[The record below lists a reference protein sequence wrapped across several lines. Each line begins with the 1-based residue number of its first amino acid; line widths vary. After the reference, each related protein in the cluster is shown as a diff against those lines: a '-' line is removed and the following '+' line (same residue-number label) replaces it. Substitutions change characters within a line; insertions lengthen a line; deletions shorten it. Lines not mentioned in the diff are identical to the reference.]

1 MSDNMGEKK
10 RSRIYWLEGVT
21 ESEVLKSLND
31 RAPSRFRQQVA
42 RRRLVVALALLIF
55 ALAAQILLPASKLQ
69 SYLEFMLLVAVF
81 VLYFV
86 LRKAVRHIADSPNE
100 LLDELQISARDA
112 AFTVAYRLL
121 TVAFT
126 VYVLLYIAH
135 DALQGDPSP
144 AGSEMG
150 LGITALLISAA
161 TLAAALPAM
170 VLAWNLPSE
179 PTDSMT

>member
-1 MSDNMGEKK
+1 MSDNRGEKK
-10 RSRIYWLEGVT
+10 RNRIYWLEGVT

-31 RAPSRFRQQVA
+31 RAPSRFRQQAA
-42 RRRLVVALALLIF
+42 RRRLVVALT
-55 ALAAQILLPASKLQ
+55 
-69 SYLEFMLLVAVF
+69 

-86 LRKAVRHIADSPNE
+86 LRKA
-100 LLDELQISARDA
+100 
-112 AFTVAYRLL
+112 AFTIAYRLL

-126 VYVLLYIAH
+126 VYVLLYIAE
-135 DALQGDPSP
+135 DALQVDPSP

-161 TLAAALPAM
+161 MLAASLPAM